1 MLVAAARHEAI
12 NDWLGTSAFSSL
24 SSFSSSPFFFFSFS
38 FGAALGASP
47 QLHYY
52 RKNARKGIYFI
63 AVEAVLAPVDVDY
76 TISESRSA
84 LMRKSL

>member
-1 MLVAAARHEAI
+1 MIVWGPSFRPL
-12 NDWLGTSAFSSL
+12 LSFFSFL
-24 SSFSSSPFFFFSFS
+24 FSFLFLFFFFSFS

-52 RKNARKGIYFI
+52 RKNAERGIHFI

-84 LMRKSL
+84 LIRKPL